1 MEIKRYYWLRLMSNF
16 FELKTTKYLRSLPD
30 GDKLVNVYLHMQL
43 NSLTTNGLLQYD
55 NMFPTIEEELSLSLS
70 EDINALKLLIPALIK
85 INLASVL
92 DDGSIM
98 LLAVQDLIGSETA
111 SAQRS
116 REYRAKQNN
125 QKMLQCNNNEI
136 AMQQQREKMKQKPN
150 VEIEIEKEIYKDISK
165 DISCPEK
172 PNSPPL
178 KTKKAQNLKAKVKTI
193 IDYLNAKLNTRYK
206 ADNKKTLELINARL
220 KEGFTIDDFKNVI
233 DKKTIEWVNDPSMY
247 KYLRPVTLFSTKFE
261 SYLNQPTKK
270 PSNKRVNKFQNF
282 EPRKYDFEEIE
293 RLAMED

>member
-1 MEIKRYYWLRLMSNF
+1 MSSRRYYWITLREDF
-16 FELKTTKYLRSLPD
+16 FNSPEIDWLQEQEKGCDYIYLFE
-30 GDKLVNVYLHMQL
+30 KLCM
-43 NSLTTNGLLQYD
+43 LTANNNG
-55 NMFPTIEEELSLSLS
+55 ELSRKVGEMIIAYDVKKLA
-70 EDINALKLLIPALIK
+70 ALTRFDFDTVAVALELYKKIGLVYQNKNGILVIANIK
-85 INLASVL
+85 EMV
-92 DDGSIM
+92 
-98 LLAVQDLIGSETA
+98 GSETDWA
-111 SAQRS
+111 VKKRKQRLD
-116 REYRAKQNN
+116 NV
-125 QKMLQCNNNEI
+125 QKMS
-136 AMQQQREKMKQKPN
+136 QKCLSDNAGHCPK
-150 VEIEIEKEIYKDISK
+150 ICPTDIDIDIDIDTKDISK

-206 ADNKKTLELINARL
+206 ADNKKTLELVNARL

-293 RLAMED
+293 RLAQQD

>member
-1 MEIKRYYWLRLMSNF
+1 
-16 FELKTTKYLRSLPD
+16 
-30 GDKLVNVYLHMQL
+30 
-43 NSLTTNGLLQYD
+43 
-55 NMFPTIEEELSLSLS
+55 
-70 EDINALKLLIPALIK
+70 
-85 INLASVL
+85 
-92 DDGSIM
+92 M

-165 DISCPEK
+165 DISCLEK

-206 ADNKKTLELINARL
+206 AENKKTLELVNARL

-261 SYLNQPTKK
+261 SYLNQPAKK
-270 PSNKRVNKFQNF
+270 PSNKSTSKFQNF
-282 EPRKYDFEEIE
+282 KPREYDFEEIE

>member
-1 MEIKRYYWLRLMSNF
+1 MSSRRYYWIKLREDF
-16 FELKTTKYLRSLPD
+16 FNSPEIDWLQEQEKGCDYIYLFE
-30 GDKLVNVYLHMQL
+30 KLCM
-43 NSLTTNGLLQYD
+43 LTANNNG
-55 NMFPTIEEELSLSLS
+55 ELSRKVGEMIIAYDVKKLA
-70 EDINALKLLIPALIK
+70 ALTRFDFDTVAVALELYKKIGLVYQNKNGILVIANIK
-85 INLASVL
+85 EMV
-92 DDGSIM
+92 
-98 LLAVQDLIGSETA
+98 GSETDWA
-111 SAQRS
+111 VKKRKQRLD
-116 REYRAKQNN
+116 NV
-125 QKMLQCNNNEI
+125 QKMS
-136 AMQQQREKMKQKPN
+136 QKCLSDNAGHCPK
-150 VEIEIEKEIYKDISK
+150 ICPTDIDIDIDIDTKDISK

-206 ADNKKTLELINARL
+206 ADNKKTLELVNARL

-293 RLAMED
+293 RLAQQD